1 MASRASLIRIRQ
13 ISLHTNGSPVAS
25 ASPCKVS
32 HPLRIGSIRSRDLR
46 SDLAPWGN
54 TLPEASDWCTCVCR
68 KRIADAGCLGQFA
81 RSTHGRRHARIPPPP
96 PRLPPRLPRP
106 RRCRRLGPY
115 AALLRGRITLVRAPR
130 ITHASHPEQEQEFLD
145 IHEYVRNRYASPPA
159 ALGTTLDRPQSSR
172 LIPAGSMQTLTWNDT
187 ISAEAQVRCIRGLD

>member
-1 MASRASLIRIRQ
+1 MQGI
-13 ISLHTNGSPVAS
+13 AS
-25 ASPCKVS
+25 APYRLDQITRSTLGPCSVGK
-32 HPLRIGSIRSRDLR
+32 HITGSVRLVHVRM
-46 SDLAPWGN
+46 P
-54 TLPEASDWCTCVCR
+54 
-68 KRIADAGCLGQFA
+68 KADRRRRAFGSVV

-115 AALLRGRITLVRAPR
+115 AALLHGRITLVRAPR

-159 ALGTTLDRPQSSR
+159 ALGTTLDRPRSSR